1 MSEFKASGFSDE
13 FGSSGPDI
21 VGLTT
26 FTSPYYFVPPSGSTA
41 QRPSSP
47 PPGMLRFNTDIGR
60 LEVWRNDH
68 WATILGES
76 PNLGNHLVT
85 NSAGGTGT
93 RAIFAGG
100 YKGNPSPALT
110 DEIRYITIDTLG
122 ADQDFGNLS
131 AARYS
136 IGTTGSR
143 TRGIF
148 AGGREPGF
156 IQDIHIITFASTG
169 NSTDSGSNLTDMH
182 NPAACANETRAVFG
196 STSGPAYKDT
206 MEYITIASI
215 GTAQDFGNLTSAR
228 GYGAACSNSV
238 RGFFTGGIDT
248 SQSPTHYQQVI
259 DYVTISTTGN
269 GQDFGD
275 MSSAK
280 YDVGALSNSTRGVIA
295 GGRTPTYQSTIDF
308 FTLSTLGDVQD
319 FGDLSANTMAPATS
333 SSSTRGLFIGGERN
347 LSPNQ
352 PVDVIDYITIA
363 ATGNAVDFGD
373 LAAVKKNSDGTSNGH
388 GGL

>member
-1 MSEFKASGFSDE
+1 
-13 FGSSGPDI
+13 
-21 VGLTT
+21 
-26 FTSPYYFVPPSGSTA
+26 
-41 QRPSSP
+41 
-47 PPGMLRFNTDIGR
+47 MLRFNTDIGR

-76 PNLGNHLVT
+76 PNLGNQNVT

-156 IQDIHIITFASTG
+156 VQDIHIITFASTG

-228 GYGAACSNSV
+228 GYGAACSSSI
-238 RGFFTGGIDT
+238 RGFFIGGIDT
-248 SQSPTHYQQVI
+248 STSPVYTAQVI

-275 MSSAK
+275 MSSTK
-280 YDVGALSNSTRGVIA
+280 YDLGALSNSVRGCI
-295 GGRTPTYQSTIDF
+295 GGKHSYNNTIDF

-319 FGDLSANTMAPATS
+319 FGDLSGNTRSPATS
-333 SSSTRGLFIGGERN
+333 SSPTRGLFIGGERN

-373 LAAVKKNSDGTSNGH
+373 LAAVKKDLDGTSNGH